1 MEYNYLMCD
10 GPNCEQKLDLR
21 NTGSGDQDT
30 TTEQTDQPDQSDQAA
45 NVATV
50 PSNEPAAEEQL
61 DASDHGPPAYQG
73 SWLNL
78 DTGAQVFHFCTYE
91 CLTAFVNDPDGPDN
105 AIKHYAEFF
114 GYES

>member
-30 TTEQTDQPDQSDQAA
+30 TTEQTDPPDQAA
-45 NVATV
+45 AVAAV
-50 PSNEPAAEEQL
+50 PSNEPAGEEQF
-61 DASDHGPPAYQG
+61 DANDQNSSAYQA

-91 CLTAFVNDPDGPDN
+91 CLTAFVNDPDAPDN
-105 AIKHYAEFF
+105 AVKHYAEFF
-114 GYES
+114 GYEG